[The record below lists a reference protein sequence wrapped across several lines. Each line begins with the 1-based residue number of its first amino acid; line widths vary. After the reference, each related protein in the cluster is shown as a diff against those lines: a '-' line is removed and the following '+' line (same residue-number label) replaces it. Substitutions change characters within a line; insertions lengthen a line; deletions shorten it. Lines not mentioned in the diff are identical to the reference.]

1 MLLTYLS
8 SIDNSLNISFYITRQ
23 QLLPESIKKEID
35 RASSVVLNEFCKIKC
50 MSKDHKKLHGKFM
63 ESCKALAQLSIEDG
77 DDDTFK
83 HAHARLLQATKEVK
97 DMIEEK
103 TGSTHSPLV
112 QAPMDSL
119 RNELSDDNA
128 DDNVTL
134 LQLRESI

>member
-1 MLLTYLS
+1 
-8 SIDNSLNISFYITRQ
+8 
-23 QLLPESIKKEID
+23 
-35 RASSVVLNEFCKIKC
+35 
-50 MSKDHKKLHGKFM
+50 MSKDNKNRHGKFM
-63 ESCKALAQLSIEDG
+63 ESCKVLAQLSIDDG

-83 HAHARLLQATKEVK
+83 YAHARLLQATKEVK

-103 TGSTHSPLV
+103 TGSTRSPSV